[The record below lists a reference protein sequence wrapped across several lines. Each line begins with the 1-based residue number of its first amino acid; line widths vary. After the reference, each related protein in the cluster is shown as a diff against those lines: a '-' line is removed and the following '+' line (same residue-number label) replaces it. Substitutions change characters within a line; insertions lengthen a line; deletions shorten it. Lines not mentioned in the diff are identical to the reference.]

1 MKSDTKIKIL
11 AIIKEKGSAS
21 AHNIIVRL
29 KMNHAGIFRHL
40 RDLQLQ
46 DVIYKVGTPPFVH
59 YYLKTN
65 IMEDTKTELLQNI
78 WRWAQSGDPQA
89 ITNKQ
94 LCPTRDVFQAR
105 SARLLSIFNKES
117 LNEGLSF
124 LLLAVVDEIGNNS
137 YDHNLGNWLDTPGAV
152 LAHDEKNRIIILA
165 DRGQGVRKTIS
176 KVRANL
182 KNDEDALQVIFTEII
197 SGRAPEQR
205 GNGLKFV
212 KKVVEENNLALVYY
226 SGNGICEIINGK
238 MEIKHNN
245 NSIPGILAVIKY

>member
-1 MKSDTKIKIL
+1 MKSDTKAKIL
-11 AIIKEKGSAS
+11 AIIKQTGSVR
-21 AHNIIVRL
+21 AHDIISQL
-29 KMNHAGIFRHL
+29 GLNHAGIFRHL
-40 RDLQLQ
+40 RDLQSQ
-46 DVIYKVGTPPFVH
+46 GVVYKIGTPPFVH
-59 YYLKTN
+59 YFLKTN

-89 ITNKQ
+89 ITNEQ

-105 SARLLSIFNKES
+105 SARLLSVFKKES

-137 YDHNLGNWLDTPGAV
+137 FDHNLGNWIDIAGAILV
-152 LAHDEKNRIIILA
+152 HDEKNKIIILS

-182 KNDEDALQVIFTEII
+182 KNDEEALQVVFTEII

-205 GNGLKFV
+205 GNGLKFA
-212 KKVVEENNLALVYY
+212 KKVVEENNLALTYY

-245 NSIPGILAVIKY
+245 NSIPGMLAVIKY